1 MCVCVPVYVHVSVC
15 VGGGGGGGGEPSHV
29 TIGLFIGLMAE
40 MSTSLTLHDNKK
52 LVRSASGIGIEQG
65 PFACAQWS

>member
-1 MCVCVPVYVHVSVC
+1 M
-15 VGGGGGGGGEPSHV
+15 GGGGGGGGEPSHV
-29 TIGLFIGLMAE
+29 TICLFIGLMAE

-52 LVRSASGIGIEQG
+52 LVRSANGICIEQG